1 MYQYWIGA
9 SSSEFSMSTLLLITS
24 APTSIYAWHAL
35 GLAHALQAKNQDFRV
50 FFYQDGVLVAN
61 ALQWVPDDQRD
72 LSKEWQNL
80 AIRLPVCVSAA
91 LARGISDQENA
102 QRHQLD
108 QHNLAQG
115 FELVGLGELAD
126 AVQSS
131 QRLIQ
136 F

>member
-1 MYQYWIGA
+1 
-9 SSSEFSMSTLLLITS
+9 MSTLLLITS

-35 GLAHALQAKNQDFRV
+35 GLARALHAKKQDFRV
-50 FFYQDGVLVAN
+50 FFYQDGVFVAN
-61 ALQWVPDDQRD
+61 NLQWVPDDQCH
-72 LSKEWQNL
+72 LMNEWQTL

-91 LARGISDQENA
+91 LSRGISDQENA
-102 QRHQLD
+102 QRHQIS
-108 QHNLAQG
+108 QYNLASG

-126 AVQSS
+126 AIQST